1 MLQSI
6 NIRMMWDVPNEAPT
20 IAAVTAAEGG
30 VGRAA
35 EAGKTLS
42 LFAGILG
49 AVAAWSCCIVPLILF
64 SVGVSGVWIGNLTA
78 LAPYQPIFIGVAV
91 VSLGAGFYLVY
102 RKPNVAD
109 CEPGTFCASPKS
121 DRLTKSALW
130 LSSVLVAL
138 AVAFNYLAPI
148 FLVV

>member
-1 MLQSI
+1 
-6 NIRMMWDVPNEAPT
+6 MWDVPNEAPT
-20 IAAVTAAEGG
+20 SVAVAVAGG
-30 VGRAA
+30 GAGKAA

-42 LFAGILG
+42 SVGGILG

-64 SVGVSGVWIGNLTA
+64 SVGVGGVWIGNLTA
-78 LAPYQPIFIGVAV
+78 LAPYQPIFIGIAV
-91 VSLGAGFYLVY
+91 VSLGTGFYLVY
-102 RKPNVAD
+102 RKPKAAD
-109 CEPGTFCASPKS
+109 CAPETFCANPRS

-130 LSSVLVAL
+130 FSSVLVAL